1 MRIPCENQGILVV
14 QRTMQ
19 TTSKNIIVLALT
31 VIAALPAIAFI
42 FSAPTMAPPAREG
55 SVAVGKIEFSVPST
69 PKPTVTAAPVAV
81 TRKAPKTVEDP
92 RIEQR
97 APRYNPTLIVRTAP
111 NASPLATRE
120 RGKITLTFEA
130 PGNLPL

>member
-1 MRIPCENQGILVV
+1 
-14 QRTMQ
+14 MQ

-42 FSAPTMAPPAREG
+42 FSTPTMAPPAREG
-55 SVAVGKIEFSVPST
+55 TVAVGKIEFSVPSA
-69 PKPTVTAAPVAV
+69 PKPTVTAAPVVV

-97 APRYNPTLIVRTAP
+97 ARRYDPTLVVRTSPNVKPVAP
-111 NASPLATRE
+111 AS
-120 RGKITLTFEA
+120 GDKITLTFEA